1 MERTEGDTLNGF
13 PPKKLTLDPQ
23 GCGYY
28 KFPVKPD
35 EINVFIQPAKKVK
48 EGSLYWVKFL

>member
-13 PPKKLTLDPQ
+13 PPKKLTLEPQ